1 VIVERHSVKS
11 SNIKS
16 IGYDEKT
23 KTLHVEF
30 SSGGIYEYA
39 DVSPEK
45 HTALMSADSIGGY
58 LHKHIKGTHGHKK
71 I

>member
-1 VIVERHSVKS
+1 MVMERHSVKS

-16 IGYDEKT
+16 IGYDGKT
-23 KTLHVEF
+23 KTL
-30 SSGGIYEYA
+30 YA

-58 LHKHIKGTHGHKK
+58 LHKHIKGAHAHKK